1 MGDNKDY
8 TITIG
13 NASEDIGGWDSGISI
28 NDVTYCIPTND
39 TVDATTITLD
49 NSFVND
55 TGSEYTFNM
64 SEVKDEVFVYLMPS
78 PHRIAEMCELYPAL
92 AKAYEQFKLLYKM
105 TEQDYK
111 GKLKERGIDDDIP
124 F

>member
-1 MGDNKDY
+1 LATIDSCTVNLDTTY
-8 TITIG
+8 TT
-13 NASEDIGGWDSGISI
+13 
-28 NDVTYCIPTND
+28 
-39 TVDATTITLD
+39 
-49 NSFVND
+49 D

-64 SEVKDEVFVYLMPS
+64 PSSEMFVDSMPS
-78 PHRIAEMCELYPAL
+78 ATRIDEMCEVYPAL